1 MRSALTCDKTTAMS
15 EIAEWTA
22 LARQILKTG
31 HDIFATANVPITA
44 KGYNDEKFRAMAL
57 LARTMSNFRGA
68 LLLLE
73 HRRVIEGR
81 VITRCCLE
89 NSYWIAGLVAEGEK
103 FTREMLHD
111 EIGHRQI
118 RGQRLFA
125 SGLPLGDKVEER
137 LRAWLKNSS
146 KRFKNAKT
154 LTPKTVALKTAIGK
168 SYIFYEQLSSDAAHP
183 SLDALNRHVI
193 PHTPNEVGGIDV
205 EPAPRDEE
213 IRAARPALPCSH
225 TWRDVAQ
232 EQAASRAPRAKCTTC
247 EIDRFRAFLFSAVRE
262 V

>member
-1 MRSALTCDKTTAMS
+1 M
-15 EIAEWTA
+15 
-22 LARQILKTG
+22 
-31 HDIFATANVPITA
+31 ITA
-44 KGYNDEKFRAMAL
+44 PTQPWSHIVA
-57 LARTMSNFRGA
+57 TTT
-68 LLLLE
+68 
-73 HRRVIEGR
+73 
-81 VITRCCLE
+81 ITRCCRE

-213 IRAARPALPCSH
+213 IRAARPRIALLSH
-225 TWRDVAQ
+225 LARRR
-232 EQAASRAPRAKCTTC
+232 SRASSFTRA
-247 EIDRFRAFLFSAVRE
+247 ARE
-262 V
+262 MHNM

>member
-1 MRSALTCDKTTAMS
+1 MR

-44 KGYNDEKFRAMAL
+44 KGYNDEKFLAMAL

-125 SGLPLGDKVEER
+125 RGLPLGDKVEER

-205 EPAPRDEE
+205 EPVPRDEE
-213 IRAARPALPCSH
+213 TAETLEYLCMAVMGVCVGVNEILGGTQGGDSLNALADQYTGLSNRLAARR
-225 TWRDVAQ
+225 T
-232 EQAASRAPRAKCTTC
+232 APNKMP
-247 EIDRFRAFLFSAVRE
+247 D
-262 V
+262 